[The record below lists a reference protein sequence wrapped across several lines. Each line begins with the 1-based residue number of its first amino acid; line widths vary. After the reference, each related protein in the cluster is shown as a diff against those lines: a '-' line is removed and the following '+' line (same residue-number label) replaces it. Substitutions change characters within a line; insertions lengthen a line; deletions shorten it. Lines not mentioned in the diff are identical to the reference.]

1 MTTKHTPG
9 PWAPHLVDETIVVIP
24 RRPLPQHIS
33 TLGHSEVA
41 DDEDYANARLIA
53 AAPELLEALEGMVAE
68 FGIHCDADSPLGAAC
83 AAIAK
88 AKGEQPRLNAGL
100 PRAAFPHMSPAEYL
114 AQRLREDDEDLQD
127 LMDRDM
133 GG

>member
-1 MTTKHTPG
+1 MTTSHTPG
-9 PWAPHLVDETIVVIP
+9 PWASHLVDETIVVIP

-53 AAPELLEALEGMVAE
+53 AAPELLAALE
-68 FGIHCDADSPLGAAC
+68 IADKFCGSLTSDECPDSVHIPIR

-88 AKGEQPRLNAGL
+88 AKGEQ
-100 PRAAFPHMSPAEYL
+100 
-114 AQRLREDDEDLQD
+114 Q
-127 LMDRDM
+127 
-133 GG
+133 

>member
-53 AAPELLEALEGMVAE
+53 AAPELYEALDALFTDMLIAQGNMRDAAKRDHRWEGCADE
-68 FGIHCDADSPLGAAC
+68 IQPRIDAARAAL
-83 AAIAK
+83 AK
-88 AKGEQPRLNAGL
+88 ARG
-100 PRAAFPHMSPAEYL
+100 
-114 AQRLREDDEDLQD
+114 AQ
-127 LMDRDM
+127 
-133 GG
+133 